1 MGTIPTPTPTTQERP
16 ADDACGHGGTTVR
29 SGSPTLGGPYP
40 LVIIKEPGLQLRERN
55 GAKPETVLAEDLA
68 EAPNPGGGK
77 K

>member
-1 MGTIPTPTPTTQERP
+1 MVFKIT
-16 ADDACGHGGTTVR
+16 DATG
-29 SGSPTLGGPYP
+29 GGPYP
-40 LVIIKEPGLQLRERN
+40 LLIIKELGLQLRELN